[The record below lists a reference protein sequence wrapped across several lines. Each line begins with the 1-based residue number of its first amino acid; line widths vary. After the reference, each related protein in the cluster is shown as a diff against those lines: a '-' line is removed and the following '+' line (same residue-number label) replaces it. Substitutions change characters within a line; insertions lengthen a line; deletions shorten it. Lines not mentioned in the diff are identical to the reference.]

1 MGKYFIKII
10 NFCSMKVKVKKK
22 IRHVTDLEEIFAKN
36 RDEGLIFKIYKGHLK
51 CSKKTKNPIKKRAK
65 DF

>member
-1 MGKYFIKII
+1 
-10 NFCSMKVKVKKK
+10 MKVKVKRK

-51 CSKKTKNPIKKRAK
+51 CSKKTKNPIKKWAK